1 MARDSLKLPFEVT
14 YSDKPGTQ
22 RQKTMKRLAVVVKPE
37 AVSEITKLLKE
48 IGLDSTIYD
57 VKRASKDKEK
67 TRVSAGRGS
76 TTIELEYSSR
86 KIIATVVN
94 SEDVPEVL
102 KRMKNGLNGEKAVVM
117 VSAVDDLIM
126 I

>member
-1 MARDSLKLPFEVT
+1 MAKESLKLPFEVS

-22 RQKTMKRLAVVVKPE
+22 RQKTMKRLAVIVKPV
-37 AVSEITKLLKE
+37 AVSEITSSLKE

-57 VKRASKDKEK
+57 VKRATKDKDK
-67 TRVSAGRGS
+67 TTVSAGRGS
-76 TTIELEYSSR
+76 TTVELEYSSR

-94 SEDVPEVL
+94 SEDVPEVV
-102 KRMKNGLNGEKAVVM
+102 KRMKNGLGGEKAVVM
-117 VSAVDDLIM
+117 VSAVEDLIM